1 MLLTAL
7 VVIGI
12 ILILISV
19 FSISDN
25 LIQIEAQKEGIDT
38 QKTNLSL
45 IPSFKDLFSPSMPS
59 YIDGKKLHRLKKG
72 MDINLAGQASDSV
85 SNANVAR
92 YAVRPQLYRG
102 LSPIPKMEVAVGDE
116 VLAGQV
122 LFFDK
127 KNPDVKFV
135 SPVSGEVVEIRR
147 GDKRA
152 ISHVVILGDKTQKS
166 VVHTPPSL
174 ENASRNELV
183 EYLQASGGWSLI
195 NQRPFDILADAEVI
209 PENIFISTFNTAPLS
224 ADMNI
229 IISGKEA
236 AFQKGIDVL
245 RKLTNGKVVLGL
257 DGRGKSKPHSVF
269 TDANGV
275 EKHWFAG
282 KHPVGNVGV
291 QIHHTRPIK
300 ATDTVWT
307 LNPEDVAVIGELFI
321 SGTYDASKMVAL
333 AGSEVIDPQYY
344 RTYKGASI
352 AELTK
357 NSISE
362 GDEVRYI
369 SGDVLTGEQVD
380 KEDFLNDKHNLVTVV
395 KEGDNYELFGWL
407 LPLKPRPSA
416 SGTFPNFLLKNYE
429 FEVDTNTHG
438 EERAFVVSGQYED
451 VLPMDVYVQH
461 LMKAIMT
468 GDIERMEG
476 LGINELSEEDVALCE
491 FICTSKQ
498 PLQSILRDG
507 LDMMREQA

>member
-45 IPSFKDLFSPSMPS
+45 IPSFKDLFSPSLPS
-59 YIDGKKLHRLKKG
+59 YVDKNKLHRLKKG
-72 MDINLAGQASDSV
+72 MNINIAGGAASVV
-85 SNANVAR
+85 SDANVAR

-102 LSPIPKMEVAVGDE
+102 LSPIPKMEVAEGDE

-127 KNPDVKFV
+127 KNPNVKFV

-147 GDKRA
+147 GAKRA
-152 ISHVVILGDKTQKS
+152 ISHVIILGDKTQRYMQ
-166 VVHTPPSL
+166 HTPPSIN
-174 ENASRNELV
+174 NASREEIV
-183 EYLQASGGWSLI
+183 EYMQASGGWTLI
-195 NQRPFDILADAEVI
+195 NQRPFDIIAETEVI

-224 ADMNI
+224 ADMNLI
-229 IISGKEA
+229 IEGKEE
-236 AFQKGIDVL
+236 AFQHGLTVL
-245 RKLTNGKVVLGL
+245 SKLTDGKVILGL
-257 DGRGKSKPHSVF
+257 DGRGTTEPN
-269 TDANGV
+269 TAYTNATGV
-275 EKHWFAG
+275 EKHWFNG
-282 KHPVGNVGV
+282 KHPAGNVGV

-300 ATDTVWT
+300 GGNSVWT
-307 LNPEDVAVIGELFI
+307 LKPEDVAAIGQLFL
-321 SGTYDASKMVAL
+321 SGTYDASKVVAI
-333 AGSEVIDPQYY
+333 AGSDVVDPQHY

-352 AELTK
+352 TELTK
-357 NSISE
+357 DCVPE
-362 GDEVRYI
+362 GETLRYI
-369 SGDVLTGEQVD
+369 SGNVLTGEQVD
-380 KEDFLNDKHNLVTVV
+380 KEDFLNDKHNLVSVV

-407 LPLKPRPSA
+407 LPIKPRPSA
-416 SGTFPNFLLKNYE
+416 SGTFPNFILKNHE

-438 EERAFVVSGQYED
+438 EERAFVVTGQYED
-451 VLPMDVYVQH
+451 VLPMDIYPQH
-461 LMKAIMT
+461 LMKAILT

-491 FICTSKQ
+491 FTCTSKQ
-498 PLQSILRDG
+498 PLQEILRDG